1 MPLRCND
8 NRSRPATQPAISNS
22 PFAVDVWKT
31 VRAISASCPSGT
43 YCRKRQKLNPGPM
56 ANCRPRQEMNNGA
69 KYTTKMIFHCAW
81 IVYCHC
87 ILMQY
92 SHWKTDT
99 KGERESRTKK
109 TEWSQCFVSF
119 DAFKLPVLPGRQKHS
134 ANTKQAPFILR
145 SAGFYGLNATNPKW
159 SSSEYWKG
167 EENLGQTCRPRF
179 TWKMTAVLV
188 VSTLEFLSKLGLK
201 TVAWLDQLYKISWF
215 RP

>member
-22 PFAVDVWKT
+22 PLTVDVWRT

-56 ANCRPRQEMNNGA
+56 ANCRPREEMNNGA

-99 KGERESRTKK
+99 KGEIESRMKK

-119 DAFKLPVLPGRQKHS
+119 DAFKLPVLPGRQKHQPIQ
-134 ANTKQAPFILR
+134 NTKQAPLILR
-145 SAGFYGLNATNPKW
+145 RAGFYGLNATNPKW
-159 SSSEYWKG
+159 YSSEYWKG
-167 EENLGQTCRPRF
+167 EQKPRTHLQTQVLLENDSG
-179 TWKMTAVLV
+179 
-188 VSTLEFLSKLGLK
+188 SGGLEFLSKLGLQR
-201 TVAWLDQLYKISWF
+201 VAWLDQLYNVSWF